1 MILRSLPMPAA
12 SSKAPTT
19 STQRVVFMR
28 GILGFDKVGSISVI
42 QKQPQCWKKKIYV
55 TRSILGWMAFPA
67 FIALIFAQS
76 KVDSINPAGANAPWP
91 DVLPRAPEFDTWLSV
106 RNWSLLIAIIL
117 GVVSLP
123 RLQAILGLFLTFA
136 YFLWTYWL
144 FASY

>member
-1 MILRSLPMPAA
+1 
-12 SSKAPTT
+12 
-19 STQRVVFMR
+19 
-28 GILGFDKVGSISVI
+28 
-42 QKQPQCWKKKIYV
+42 
-55 TRSILGWMAFPA
+55 MAFPA